1 MRPHGRHDMAKAS
14 IWRQS
19 GVSPAA
25 DHSILESALT
35 AIDGA
40 DLAGL
45 RSIWRTSNKTE
56 PPKGLSRDLLAR
68 VLAHQV
74 QEDALGD
81 LEPRIM
87 RLLDRVAADKDS
99 NARSIKLGSIIIR
112 EYQGAL
118 HEVTVAPGGYLWRDT
133 LYPSLSMIAKEITGT
148 KWNGPR
154 FFGLRTSSVGSRS
167 DGAGGEQ
174 AEGAQQANPVQN
186 KTSDSRRAN
195 RRQEGQP

>member
-1 MRPHGRHDMAKAS
+1 MAKAS

-19 GVSPAA
+19 GNNPPA

-56 PPKGLSRDLLAR
+56 PPKALSRDL
-68 VLAHQV
+68 LAHQV

-87 RLLDRVAADKDS
+87 RLLDRLAADKDS

-174 AEGAQQANPVQN
+174 AEGAQQANPVQK
-186 KTSDSRRAN
+186 KTSASRRAN